1 VETGLFTLDEGNFI
15 KQMKHS
21 NPLQHLQILAAA
33 LFLTAG
39 LSQAQLL
46 LSVDFSAGGTAPGT
60 PTTQAGYDYFN
71 VGVGAITADLSRT
84 YTGLSTDLSS
94 GSVTLT
100 VGKGDR
106 ANYTARDRDTMTGS
120 GTFSYYNLYRA
131 WANPGTL
138 SLSGLDANMEY
149 RIVLYAYDYTTS
161 GSTKL
166 IDRTSGTS
174 GATTSVTW
182 TSGYSFNASTPS
194 DIFSSSFTVTSNA
207 SGLLNFWVS
216 TASGTTPSGAQISGL
231 QIYAVPEPSVAALG
245 VFALIGMAVVSRKR
259 KTDC

>member
-1 VETGLFTLDEGNFI
+1 METGLFTPQEGHFI
-15 KQMKHS
+15 SQMKHP
-21 NPLQHLQILAAA
+21 NPLQYVKILAAA

-39 LSQAQLL
+39 FSQAQLL
-46 LSVDFSAGGTAPGT
+46 LSIDFSAGGTAPGT
-60 PTTQAGYDYFN
+60 PAAQAGYDYFN
-71 VGVGAITADLSRT
+71 VGVGAITTDLSRT
-84 YTGLSTDLSS
+84 YTGLSTELSS

-100 VGKGDR
+100 VGRGDR

-149 RIVLYAYDYTTS
+149 QIVLYAYDYTTS

-174 GATTSVTW
+174 GASTSVTW
-182 TSGYSFNASTPS
+182 TSGYNFNASTPS

-207 SGLLNFWVS
+207 SGLLNFWVT
-216 TASGTTPSGAQISGL
+216 TASGSTASGAQISGI

-245 VFALIGMAVVSRKR
+245 IFALIGIAVASRKR
-259 KTDC
+259 KNT